1 MLKRNLN
8 RHHPDF
14 KEFNKIIIPE
24 TVAIIAASLL
34 GKVNFTDQEAQE
46 AMQQALN
53 LLIATKDTVDKE
65 LGNK

>member
-14 KEFNKIIIPE
+14 KEFKKIIIPE

-34 GKVNFTDQEAQE
+34 EPDKANLTDW
-46 AMQQALN
+46 LR
-53 LLIATKDTVDKE
+53 
-65 LGNK
+65 

>member
-1 MLKRNLN
+1 M
-8 RHHPDF
+8 
-14 KEFNKIIIPE
+14 
-24 TVAIIAASLL
+24 AIIAASLL
-34 GKVNFTDQEAQE
+34 GKINFTDQEAQE